1 MPIDTMTI
9 TNTEEPV
16 VLDVGEVLNTEVLV
30 LVLFVWF
37 VWNEASLGTMG
48 VFADDVLEANVY

>member
-9 TNTEEPV
+9 TDAKEPV

-30 LVLFVWF
+30 LVLFVRF
-37 VWNEASLGTMG
+37 VWNEASLGTVG